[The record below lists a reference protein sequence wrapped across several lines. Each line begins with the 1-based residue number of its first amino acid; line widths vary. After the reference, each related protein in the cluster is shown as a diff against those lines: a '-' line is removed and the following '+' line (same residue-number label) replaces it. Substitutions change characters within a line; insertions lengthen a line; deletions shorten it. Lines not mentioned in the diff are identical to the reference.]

1 MIDDDTLPSFCA
13 RFRSKGQYSTGN
25 RSEKKTEQ
33 NVGCLFFLLF
43 CRVHVFYDATK
54 PVSKENGL
62 MELMECLDVFLS
74 EHEKAS
80 VTATVP

>member
-1 MIDDDTLPSFCA
+1 MIRFLRSAHGFAAKGSTLPVIG
-13 RFRSKGQYSTGN
+13 RK
-25 RSEKKTEQ
+25 KKTEQ